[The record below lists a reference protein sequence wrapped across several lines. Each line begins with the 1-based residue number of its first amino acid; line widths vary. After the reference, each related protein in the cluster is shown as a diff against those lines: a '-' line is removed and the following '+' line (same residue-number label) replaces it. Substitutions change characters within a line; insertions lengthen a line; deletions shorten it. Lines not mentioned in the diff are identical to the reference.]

1 MFSSKTVSDITESII
16 HSHRRFIHVRRFTST
31 HKVNGEESNRKYIQ
45 FFFILKL
52 QGFARLFAAM
62 ACVNL
67 VFPPQKLNS
76 NEGDLMR
83 LFIFSFVVQLTVQL
97 SKLKG
102 LGKTH

>member
-1 MFSSKTVSDITESII
+1 MCEDLPLLIKLTARKVILSK
-16 HSHRRFIHVRRFTST
+16 F
-31 HKVNGEESNRKYIQ
+31 N
-45 FFFILKL
+45 FFILKL
-52 QGFARLFAAM
+52 QGFTRLFAAM

-83 LFIFSFVVQLTVQL
+83 LFIFSSVVQLTVQL